1 MNETT
6 HYIRETLLSKSK
18 SNPLELEERVNPYLV
33 VAPIAKKS
41 AKLKPKKYVID
52 SKTSK
57 NGVLK
62 HLLVHNNYRMTNKLT
77 KLYLNYFIKSSNH
90 SIREA
95 HEILTKNDKIKLEK
109 HRIYEY
115 LKNEKE
121 EIFKKIPVSYETLLQ
136 KMFREM
142 WIPYIHDALKI
153 DSSRDYKEN
162 LTKLNIN
169 VCLNKLS
176 ICDFNGC
183 RIKVIKSENL
193 GNIGKEGIVL
203 WDSQKTFIITEN
215 NLAGLDSIKI
225 INKSKTIFEI
235 RLPIA
240 KNGNQELI
248 FHIIGDRLMYRSSDR
263 VGKKFKNKNVKDLMY
278 YINANYLLD

>member
-1 MNETT
+1 MNEISHFT
-6 HYIRETLLSKSK
+6 RETLFSKSK
-18 SNPLELEERVNPYLV
+18 LNSSELEERVNPYLV

-41 AKLKPKKYVID
+41 VKLKPKKYVID

-62 HLLVHNNYRMTNKLT
+62 HLLVQNNYRMTNKLT
-77 KLYLNYFIKSSNH
+77 KLYLNNFIKSSNH

-95 HEILTKNDKIKLEK
+95 HDILTKHDKIKLEK
-109 HRIYEY
+109 LKRYEY
-115 LKNEKE
+115 LKTEQVE
-121 EIFKKIPVSYETLLQ
+121 LFKKIPVNYETLHQ
-136 KMFREM
+136 KMFTEM
-142 WIPYIHDALKI
+142 WIPYIHDILKI

-169 VCLNKLS
+169 VCLSKLS

-183 RIKVIKSENL
+183 RVRVIKSENL
-193 GNIGKEGIVL
+193 GNMGKEGIVL

-215 NLAGLDSIKI
+215 NPVGLDSIKI

-235 RLPIA
+235 RLPLSR
-240 KNGNQELI
+240 NGKQDLI